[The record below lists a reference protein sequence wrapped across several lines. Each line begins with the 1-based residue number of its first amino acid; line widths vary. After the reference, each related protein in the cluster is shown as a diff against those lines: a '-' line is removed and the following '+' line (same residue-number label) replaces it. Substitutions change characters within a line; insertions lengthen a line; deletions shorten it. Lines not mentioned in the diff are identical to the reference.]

1 MHSYLNATFYDF
13 KIPSLH
19 SGLKIVNS
27 VQKSWLTPLWC
38 SSRNGG
44 RWLHW
49 GLLSRMGCDIS
60 SLCLCSHPRPDR
72 PRSDSLRWSLFLLV
86 SWPLRT
92 QSPLKKQ
99 ASVAF
104 LSLSHFTLNRNYYRA
119 YSVYHLVPA
128 LSKTHSMNRVQN
140 RAWKYLIFTCF

>member
-19 SGLKIVNS
+19 SGLRIVNS
-27 VQKSWLTPLWC
+27 VQKSWLTPLRC

-60 SLCLCSHPRPDR
+60 SLRLCSHPRPDR

-92 QSPLKKQ
+92 QGPLNKQ
-99 ASVAF
+99 ASVVS
-104 LSLSHFTLNRNYYRA
+104 LSLSLAHFTLNRNDYRA

-140 RAWKYLIFTCF
+140 KNENIYFKF

>member
-1 MHSYLNATFYDF
+1 MHSYLNATFHDF

-19 SGLKIVNS
+19 SGLRIVNY
-27 VQKSWLTPLWC
+27 VQKSWLTPLRC
-38 SSRNGG
+38 SSRKRG

-60 SLCLCSHPRPDR
+60 SLRLCSHPRPDR

-92 QSPLKKQ
+92 QGVLNMQ
-99 ASVAF
+99 ASVAS
-104 LSLSHFTLNRNYYRA
+104 LSLISLSTGIIIELTVFITWYLLCRKHIPWIGYKTGLENIFLPVFT
-119 YSVYHLVPA
+119 
-128 LSKTHSMNRVQN
+128 
-140 RAWKYLIFTCF
+140 F